1 MVYERF
7 RWNREENE
15 DFKDLN
21 ANREEIVIQKL
32 RQKGCRITKQR
43 LILLKIILNNQ
54 CASCKEIYALALKE
68 DSKIG
73 IATVY
78 RMVNILEEIGAI
90 NRTNMYKICLRN
102 NS

>member
-7 RWNREENE
+7 RWNRGRNK
-15 DFKDLN
+15 DSKDLN
-21 ANREEIVIQKL
+21 AGQEEIIVEKL

-43 LILLKIILNNQ
+43 LILLKIIVNNQ

-68 DSKIG
+68 DAKIG

-78 RMVNILEEIGAI
+78 RMINVLEEVGAI
-90 NRTNMYKICLRN
+90 NRTNMYKVYLRD

>member
-7 RWNREENE
+7 RWNRGGN
-15 DFKDLN
+15 KDSKDSN
-21 ANREEIVIQKL
+21 ANKEEIIIEKL

-43 LILLKIILNNQ
+43 LILLKIIVNNQ

-68 DSKIG
+68 DAKIG

-78 RMVNILEEIGAI
+78 RMVNVLEEVGAI
-90 NRTNMYKICLRN
+90 NRTNMYKIYLRD